1 MKEKEK
7 TKDLIIEELQ
17 EMHEKVTE
25 LEKVKVKYNQI
36 EKKLKQSHK
45 KLKKFME
52 SIAYIITEIVEI
64 RDPYLIGRHQRVS
77 KLATAIAQEMKLSR
91 DKIEG
96 VRFASLVHDIG
107 KVNLPTEIVSKLNKL
122 SEVEFNFIKNYPK
135 IGYDILKKVDFLW
148 PIAEI
153 VFQHQEKIDGSG
165 YPRGLKGAEI
175 LIEAKILGVANVVEA
190 MSSSRSYRPAV
201 SVEESLAEISKNKN
215 ILFSP
220 EVVDTCIKLFKEKGF
235 KFEGEIKRR
244 GMIQKKLPP
253 NSLIFSLRRKV
264 KKRKQPEIER
274 RLF

>member
-1 MKEKEK
+1 MKNIEKK
-7 TKDLIIEELQ
+7 KDQLVEELQ
-17 EMHEKVTE
+17 EMREKVAS
-25 LEKVKVKYNQI
+25 LEKVKVKCNQI
-36 EKKLKQSHK
+36 EKELRQSHE

-77 KLATAIAQEMKLSR
+77 KLTTAMAQEMKLPR

-122 SEVEFNFIKNYPK
+122 SEVEFNFIKNHPK

-165 YPRGLKGAEI
+165 YPRGLKGTEI
-175 LIEAKILGVANVVEA
+175 LIEAKILGVANIIEA
-190 MSSSRSYRPAV
+190 MSSSRSYRPAL
-201 SVEESLAEISKNKN
+201 SIDESLAEISKNKN
-215 ILFSP
+215 ILFDP
-220 EVVDTCIKLFKEKGF
+220 EVVDACLRLFKEKGF
-235 KFEGEIKRR
+235 KFE
-244 GMIQKKLPP
+244 
-253 NSLIFSLRRKV
+253 
-264 KKRKQPEIER
+264 
-274 RLF
+274 